1 MGEWDGRGRHTSV
14 LGRVDW
20 SCWLA
25 AVGLLFVTVISFVVT
40 FPTLGIITVII
51 AILLVAFDS
60 WVNRPDGGRSRRNEA
75 RNTGWSEVRPSTS
88 AVSQAPV
95 RQRPAPQQPAR
106 QPNRPAPNNFQ
117 APGRGAQGQP
127 QRGPQGQPPRPNV
140 GQPGQQGQPGRPGP
154 GQPPRPPQGRPPR
167 PNQAQPQQ
175 PTRVNP
181 QQPQPFRPAP
191 QQPARGREPDFRART

>member
-25 AVGLLFVTVISFVVT
+25 VVGLLFVTVISFVVK
-40 FPTLGIITVII
+40 FPVLGIITVII
-51 AILLVAFDS
+51 AILLVVFDS

-95 RQRPAPQQPAR
+95 RQRQPAPRQPAR

-117 APGRGAQGQP
+117 APGGRGARGQP
-127 QRGPQGQPPRPNV
+127 PRGPQGQPPRPNV
-140 GQPGQQGQPGRPGP
+140 GQPGQPGRPAS
-154 GQPPRPPQGRPPR
+154 GQPPRPPQGQPPR
-167 PNQAQPQQ
+167 PNQAQPQP

-181 QQPQPFRPAP
+181 QQPFRPGP
-191 QQPARGREPDFRART
+191 QQQPARGREPDFRTRT